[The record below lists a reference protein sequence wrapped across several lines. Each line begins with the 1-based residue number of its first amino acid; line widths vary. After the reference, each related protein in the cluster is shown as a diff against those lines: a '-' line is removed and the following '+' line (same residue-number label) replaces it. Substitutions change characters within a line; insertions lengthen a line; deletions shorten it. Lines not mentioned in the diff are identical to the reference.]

1 MDAQNI
7 IIPILNLNSEKDV
20 ATLKT
25 LLTEIENIEEFTI
38 DLNTKSISIT
48 AKKLPKVTAKV
59 YEALKQNKF
68 EIDSVQKTYPVLNM
82 TCASCASSS
91 QANLQRQIGVVNAE
105 VNYGNGMGKIEYIP
119 NLITPEKLKDALN
132 NVGF

>member
-25 LLTEIENIEEFTI
+25 LLTEIENIEEFTV

-48 AKKLPKVTAKV
+48 AKNYQKLR
-59 YEALKQNKF
+59 LKFTK
-68 EIDSVQKTYPVLNM
+68 S
-82 TCASCASSS
+82 
-91 QANLQRQIGVVNAE
+91 
-105 VNYGNGMGKIEYIP
+105 
-119 NLITPEKLKDALN
+119 
-132 NVGF
+132 